1 MPIIETR
8 ILKDDSPGIVA
19 QKLAAKKF
27 YEKVFAVR
35 PRKNGNQ
42 RRANPLRNKY
52 YFLYLFKDTVIYIK

>member
-35 PRKNGNQ
+35 PPKKWE
-42 RRANPLRNKY
+42 PK
-52 YFLYLFKDTVIYIK
+52 KSKPSPK